1 MGQQR
6 FRIIVLLCGLMWSFF
21 SWSATKIDAPAPVW
35 QALTPV
41 QKSILAPVADDW
53 AGMSNVQRHRLL
65 AIAAKYPQLKP
76 EQQQRFQKRLTTWT
90 SLTKEQRELARQN
103 YKKLK
108 QLPPQK
114 QQAVKQKLL
123 EKHPSSEGLKPPNKP
138 VIAPVTG
145 VPTPNSVASQPAR

>member
-1 MGQQR
+1 
-6 FRIIVLLCGLMWSFF
+6 MWSFF
-21 SWSATKIDAPAPVW
+21 SWSATKIDAPAPAW
-35 QALTPV
+35 QALTPA

-53 AGMSNVQRHRLL
+53 PGMSNVQRHRLL

-123 EKHPSSEGLKPPNKP
+123 EKHPPSESLKPVNKP
-138 VIAPVTG
+138 VAVPATAAPVSY
-145 VPTPNSVASQPAR
+145 SVAPQPAK

>member
-6 FRIIVLLCGLMWSFF
+6 FRIIVLLYGLMWSVFA
-21 SWSATKIDAPAPVW
+21 WSASKMDVAAPAW
-35 QALTPV
+35 QTLTPMQ
-41 QKSILAPVADDW
+41 QKVLAPVSDDW
-53 AGMSNVQRHRLL
+53 AGMSNLQRHRLL

-76 EQQQRFQKRLTTWT
+76 EAQQRFQKRLTTWT

-114 QQAVKQKLL
+114 QQVVKQKLL
-123 EKHPSSEGLKPPNKP
+123 EKHPPSGVLSKP
-138 VIAPVTG
+138 IAVPATATPLPSAVNVTR
-145 VPTPNSVASQPAR
+145 SK

>member
-6 FRIIVLLCGLMWSFF
+6 FRIVVLLCGLMWSVFA
-21 SWSATKIDAPAPVW
+21 WSASKMDVAAPAW
-35 QALTPV
+35 QTLTPV
-41 QKSILAPVADDW
+41 QQKILAPVSDDW
-53 AGMSNVQRHRLL
+53 AGMSNLQRHRLL

-76 EQQQRFQKRLTTWT
+76 EEQQRFQKRLTTWT

-123 EKHPSSEGLKPPNKP
+123 EKHPPSGSLNKP
-138 VIAPVTG
+138 VAAPS
-145 VPTPNSVASQPAR
+145 PAAPASNAVNVIPQ

>member
-1 MGQQR
+1 
-6 FRIIVLLCGLMWSFF
+6 MWSVFA
-21 SWSATKIDAPAPVW
+21 WSASKMDVAAPAW
-35 QALTPV
+35 QTLTPV
-41 QKSILAPVADDW
+41 QQKILAPVSDDW
-53 AGMSNVQRHRLL
+53 ASMSNLQRHRLL

-76 EQQQRFQKRLTTWT
+76 EAQQRFQKRLTTWT

-123 EKHPSSEGLKPPNKP
+123 EKHPPLETLNKP
-138 VIAPVTG
+138 IAVPPPAAPVSNAI
-145 VPTPNSVASQPAR
+145 PQ

>member
-6 FRIIVLLCGLMWSFF
+6 FRIVVLLCGLMWSLFA
-21 SWSATKIDAPAPVW
+21 WPATKLDAPAPAW
-35 QALTPV
+35 HALTPA
-41 QKSILAPVADDW
+41 QQSILAPVSDNW
-53 AGMSNVQRHRLL
+53 ASMSNLQRHRLL

-76 EQQQRFQKRLTTWT
+76 EEQERFQKRLTAWT
-90 SLTKEQRELARQN
+90 SLTQEQRELARQN

-123 EKHPSSEGLKPPNKP
+123 EKHPPMESLNKP
-138 VIAPVTG
+138 VVT
-145 VPTPNSVASQPAR
+145 QPAMSNQQVEE

>member
-6 FRIIVLLCGLMWSFF
+6 FRIIVLLCGLMWSVFA
-21 SWSATKIDAPAPVW
+21 WSANKMDVAAPAW
-35 QALTPV
+35 QTLSPV
-41 QKSILAPVADDW
+41 QQKILLPVSNDW
-53 AGMSNVQRHRLL
+53 AGMSNLQRRRLL

-76 EQQQRFQKRLTTWT
+76 EAQQRFQKRLTTWT

-123 EKHPSSEGLKPPNKP
+123 EKHPPSGTLNKLVVVP
-138 VIAPVTG
+138 QPAAPVPNATS
-145 VPTPNSVASQPAR
+145 VTPQ